1 MGRKIENPLQ
11 RALFYTL
18 VISLLGLYLCICI
31 GDPISNPWPF
41 RNNIATINIFY
52 CLFKRNEPTVLF
64 FLIGVIVLIFLNKR
78 VLSKPIATSLCSLF
92 SRVETNYYIIGISS
106 FALCFTL
113 LGTHKFF
120 HNFALCMDEYLVDFQ
135 AQIFL
140 GKKLVGNIPS
150 CWTEFVYAMTPD
162 YVQVSNDNT
171 YWVPQYLPGFAAFK
185 AAFIFLRIPSL
196 LNPLMCA
203 ISLVSI
209 ADIAKKIWPQNKHAP
224 VLAAIL
230 LFSSS
235 QFLLTSMTVYS
246 WPAHLCLNLVWLWL
260 YIRDDR
266 MGLILLPWVGIMAIG
281 LHRPQVHAL
290 FALPF
295 LLRMLKTKHWHTV
308 CYVASVYFFGC
319 CIWLLWIKFILPVS
333 IDRSFASEMGIP
345 GIMQVHTRMMNL
357 VYLVSWQNLASSVLA
372 IVFFIKWRQMPPI
385 LKDIAF
391 GFLLTFGFYLFLRG
405 TGGHG
410 WGARHIHSALGN
422 MVLLSVGGFYACHKA
437 QQSEYLYRFLI
448 FSTALACLVQLPIRC
463 MQAESFVRPYAK
475 AMANI
480 ESIKAPVVVVDD
492 LSVYY
497 GQDLIRNDPFL
508 RSEPIIMSK
517 RRLTEDQLTIL
528 KDRYPVKMVGQEKLV
543 EEGLPPVER
552 DPLRNL

>member
-1 MGRKIENPLQ
+1 
-11 RALFYTL
+11 
-18 VISLLGLYLCICI
+18 
-31 GDPISNPWPF
+31 
-41 RNNIATINIFY
+41 
-52 CLFKRNEPTVLF
+52 
-64 FLIGVIVLIFLNKR
+64 
-78 VLSKPIATSLCSLF
+78 
-92 SRVETNYYIIGISS
+92 
-106 FALCFTL
+106 
-113 LGTHKFF
+113 
-120 HNFALCMDEYLVDFQ
+120 MDEYLVDFQ

-295 LLRMLKTKHWHTV
+295 LLRMLKTK
-308 CYVASVYFFGC
+308 
-319 CIWLLWIKFILPVS
+319 
-333 IDRSFASEMGIP
+333 
-345 GIMQVHTRMMNL
+345 QVHTRMMNL

-508 RSEPIIMSK
+508 RSEPIIISK